1 MEITQHMLQ
10 AYFTVVV
17 KHQTDKGLGGWEAI
31 QMRYDSEEIEA
42 FCAKRTTF
50 DEVCKDLFRLAAV
63 YEDREDMKS
72 EEGNV

>member
-1 MEITQHMLQ
+1 MKITQHMLR
-10 AYFTVVV
+10 AYFAVVV

-42 FCAKRTTF
+42 FCAERTTF
-50 DEVCKDLFRLAAV
+50 DEVCKDLFHLAAV